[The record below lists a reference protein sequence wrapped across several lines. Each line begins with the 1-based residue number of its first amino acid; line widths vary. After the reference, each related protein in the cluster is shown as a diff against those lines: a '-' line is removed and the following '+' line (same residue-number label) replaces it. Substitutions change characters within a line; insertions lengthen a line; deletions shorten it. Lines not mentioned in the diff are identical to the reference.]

1 MEWWIIVLLALAGL
15 GVLSGGFF
23 GILRATRGLRQS
35 LGTITSALNEA
46 IAANNEPPK
55 PRSLSSLESVAMPKI
70 LRDFPDFNAKVFS
83 QRVRRDA
90 ETYYRSGKEGK
101 VLFRND
107 ATASFYESFEDRLP
121 LDVKDEIK
129 VHRVTIAAYDG
140 SSRRKI
146 LTCQAAVGYIDRN
159 DAQQERRLLLCYI
172 AGYADDPE
180 SEVVGFNCPN
190 CGAPLPAAGARVCVY
205 CGTSFV
211 APVDRGWM
219 LFDAKEG

>member
-1 MEWWIIVLLALAGL
+1 MKWWMIALLALAGVGAL
-15 GVLSGGFF
+15 AGGCF
-23 GILRATRGLRQS
+23 GILRATRGLRNS

-70 LRDFPDFNAKVFS
+70 LRDFPDFNARVFA

-90 ETYYRSGKEGK
+90 ETYYESGRQGK
-101 VLFRND
+101 ILFKND
-107 ATASFYESFEDRLP
+107 ATEAFKESFEDRLP
-121 LDVKDEIK
+121 EDVKDEIK

-140 SSRRKI
+140 ASRRKI
-146 LTCQAAVGYIDRN
+146 LTCQAAVGYVDTN
-159 DAQQERRLLLCYI
+159 DAQQERRLVLSYI

-180 SEVVGFNCPN
+180 SEVIGFNCPN

-211 APVDRGWM
+211 APVDRGFL

>member
-1 MEWWIIVLLALAGL
+1 MDWWLIVLFALAGL

-23 GILRATRGLRQS
+23 GILRATKGLRQS
-35 LGTITSALNEA
+35 LGTITSALNDA
-46 IAANNEPPK
+46 VAANNEPPK

-70 LRDFPDFNAKVFS
+70 LKDFPDFNARVFS

-90 ETYYRSGKEGK
+90 ETYYQSGMEQKM
-101 VLFRND
+101 LFKND
-107 ATASFYESFEDRLP
+107 ATEAFKESFEDRLP
-121 LDVKDEIK
+121 AEVKEGIE
-129 VHRVTIAAYDG
+129 VHRVTIAGYDG
-140 SSRRKI
+140 SARRKI
-146 LTCQAAVGYIDRN
+146 LTCQASVGFIDTN
-159 DAQQERRLLLCYI
+159 DAQQERRLTLLYI
-172 AGYADDPE
+172 AGYADDPD

-205 CGTSFV
+205 CGTSFI

>member
-46 IAANNEPPK
+46 IAANTEPPK

-70 LRDFPDFNAKVFS
+70 LKDFPDFNAKVFS

-90 ETYYRSGKEGK
+90 EIYSESGRQGK
-101 VLFRND
+101 VLFKND
-107 ATASFYESFEDRLP
+107 ATEHFLETFEDRLP
-121 LDVKDEIK
+121 KDVKEDIK

-140 SSRRKI
+140 SARRKI
-146 LTCQAAVGYIDRN
+146 LTCQAAVGYIDQN
-159 DAQQERRLLLCYI
+159 DAQQERRLVLSYI

-205 CGTSFV
+205 CGTSFQ
-211 APVDRGWM
+211 AAVDRGFL
-219 LFDAKEG
+219 LFDAQEG

>member
-1 MEWWIIVLLALAGL
+1 MKWWWIALIALAGVGALAGGFL
-15 GVLSGGFF
+15 GV
-23 GILRATRGLRQS
+23 LRATRGLRRS
-35 LGTITSALNEA
+35 LDTISSALSDA
-46 IAANNEPPK
+46 VAANSEPPK

-70 LRDFPDFNAKVFS
+70 LKDFPDFNAKVFA

-90 ETYYRSGKEGK
+90 ETYYKSGRDGR
-101 VLFRND
+101 VLFRHD
-107 ATASFYESFEDRLP
+107 ATEHFLETFADRLP
-121 LDVKDEIK
+121 ENVKEQIE
-129 VHRVTIAAYDG
+129 VHRVTIAGYDG
-140 SSRRKI
+140 SARRKI
-146 LTCQAAVGYIDRN
+146 LTCQAAVGYLDTN
-159 DAQQERRLLLCYI
+159 DAQQERRLVLSYI

-205 CGTSFV
+205 CGTSFM

>member
-1 MEWWIIVLLALAGL
+1 MEEIFDINESQALIFEDDNGCFTLSPRGCLA
-15 GVLSGGFF
+15 
-23 GILRATRGLRQS
+23 
-35 LGTITSALNEA
+35 SALNDA
-46 IAANNEPPK
+46 VAANNEPPK

-90 ETYYRSGKEGK
+90 KTYYESGMQHK
-101 VLFRND
+101 VLFGHD
-107 ATASFYESFEDRLP
+107 ATEHFLETFEDRLP
-121 LDVKDEIK
+121 EGVKDRIT
-129 VHRVTIAAYDG
+129 VHRVTVAGYDG
-140 SSRRKI
+140 SSRRKL
-146 LTCQAAVGYIDRN
+146 LTCQAAVGYFN
-159 DAQQERRLLLCYI
+159 ENGAQQERRLVLQYI
-172 AGYADDPE
+172 AGYADDPG

-219 LFDAKEG
+219 LFDAQEG

>member
-1 MEWWIIVLLALAGL
+1 MEWWIIALLALAGL

-23 GILRATRGLRQS
+23 GILRATKGLRQS
-35 LGTITSALNEA
+35 LGTITSALNDA
-46 IAANNEPPK
+46 VAADNEPPK

-70 LRDFPDFNAKVFS
+70 LKDFPDFNAKVFS

-90 ETYYRSGKEGK
+90 ETYYRSGMEQKM
-101 VLFRND
+101 LFKND
-107 ATASFYESFEDRLP
+107 ATEAFKESFEDRLP
-121 LDVKDEIK
+121 AEVKEEIK
-129 VHRVTIAAYDG
+129 VHRVTIAGYDG
-140 SSRRKI
+140 SARRKI
-146 LTCQAAVGYIDRN
+146 LTCQASVGFIDTN
-159 DAQQERRLLLCYI
+159 DAQQERRLTLLYI
-172 AGYADDPE
+172 AGYTDDPE

-205 CGTSFV
+205 CGTSFI

>member
-46 IAANNEPPK
+46 VAANNEPPK

-90 ETYYRSGKEGK
+90 ETY
-101 VLFRND
+101 
-107 ATASFYESFEDRLP
+107 
-121 LDVKDEIK
+121 
-129 VHRVTIAAYDG
+129 
-140 SSRRKI
+140 
-146 LTCQAAVGYIDRN
+146 
-159 DAQQERRLLLCYI
+159 
-172 AGYADDPE
+172 
-180 SEVVGFNCPN
+180 
-190 CGAPLPAAGARVCVY
+190 
-205 CGTSFV
+205 
-211 APVDRGWM
+211 
-219 LFDAKEG
+219 

>member
-1 MEWWIIVLLALAGL
+1 MKWWMIALLALAGVGAL
-15 GVLSGGFF
+15 AGGCF
-23 GILRATRGLRQS
+23 GILRATRGLRNS

-70 LRDFPDFNAKVFS
+70 LRDFPDFNARVFA

-90 ETYYRSGKEGK
+90 ETYYESGRQGK
-101 VLFRND
+101 VLFKND
-107 ATASFYESFEDRLP
+107 ATEAFKESFEDRLP
-121 LDVKDEIK
+121 EDVKDEIK
-129 VHRVTIAAYDG
+129 VHCVTIAAYDG
-140 SSRRKI
+140 ASRRKI
-146 LTCQAAVGYIDRN
+146 LTCQAAVGYIDTN
-159 DAQQERRLLLCYI
+159 DAQQERRLVLSYI

-180 SEVVGFNCPN
+180 SEVIGFNCPN
-190 CGAPLPAAGARVCVY
+190 CGAPLSAAGARVCVY

-211 APVDRGWM
+211 APVDRGFL